1 MVNLAGDCKTYV
13 VGSGVRQFR
22 VDIGSELVGRAV
34 CPERTRCLRHSPTH
48 DTPLSTLRCS
58 VETAERIELIPAQ
71 KLFTGPILHCA
82 VRKFGHLQ
90 RPGHFPLELCYK
102 LWSPRQVDCEVNKN
116 SARRSPHPVF
126 VRRPPVAAIHTPSS
140 SDVHP

>member
-1 MVNLAGDCKTYV
+1 MTDCKTYV

-22 VDIGSELVGRAV
+22 ADTGSELVGRAV

-58 VETAERIELIPAQ
+58 VEMAERIELIPAQ

-82 VRKFGHLQ
+82 VKKFGHRQ
-90 RPGHFPLELCYK
+90 RPGQFPLELCYATASRLRSQQK
-102 LWSPRQVDCEVNKN
+102 LGSPL
-116 SARRSPHPVF
+116 STPGL
-126 VRRPPVAAIHTPSS
+126 RPPSTSSRSHTPSS
-140 SDVHP
+140 SADHP